1 MSLNERDFTEL
12 ETKFLSIFFTG
23 VETREPVYA
32 AKASVSSP
40 LWTFLSGGYSRTQ
53 VTMREKFLV
62 SVREI
67 AGDDEHYTELLQSVV
82 AAETT
87 PEILSERVE
96 KFLSK
101 WAVEYGHNS
110 LKDSCQDRFAIECVS
125 IRGAKILERD
135 ELGAYQEKSTRYVD
149 FSKVEPMFYLIP
161 EGHTELLR
169 VHEDAMRLYTDLTNS
184 ASEHYMASMRHLDV
198 QVASRTARAKAFDV
212 ARYVLPAYLPTA
224 LGGTFTTRS
233 TERVISHFLGHKYP
247 EIRDLGAALL
257 RCGVEVNPALLRHVT
272 AKPQAYV
279 DALRGRDFDM
289 LACGNLDVDVD
300 NAAVTDHTVYVDGDV
315 RMTCA
320 GLYSPLHPRWAAPAA
335 LLAEARDCDQLEIAT
350 SLPEFAA
357 TQSGSEALRS
367 LWVTAFA
374 GVGQHDEYPE
384 ALDAVH
390 MHFQGLIDFGAYRD
404 LQRHRRG
411 HQPDARTDVNYGYS
425 VPCVLDELDPELVD
439 RYHRV
444 MCAMT
449 VLRKRLPEDQATYAL
464 LLGHKVRFSYT
475 CSLRQALYIV
485 RLRTQPAGHE
495 SYRAFAQSMARTIIE
510 AVPELAPVMAADFTV
525 NTDRSAAE
533 ARTLAK
539 LKALQQEGSHA

>member
-1 MSLNERDFTEL
+1 
-12 ETKFLSIFFTG
+12 
-23 VETREPVYA
+23 
-32 AKASVSSP
+32 
-40 LWTFLSGGYSRTQ
+40 
-53 VTMREKFLV
+53 
-62 SVREI
+62 
-67 AGDDEHYTELLQSVV
+67 
-82 AAETT
+82 
-87 PEILSERVE
+87 
-96 KFLSK
+96 
-101 WAVEYGHNS
+101 
-110 LKDSCQDRFAIECVS
+110 
-125 IRGAKILERD
+125 
-135 ELGAYQEKSTRYVD
+135 
-149 FSKVEPMFYLIP
+149 MFYLIP

-247 EIRDLGAALL
+247 EIRDLGAAML

-272 AKPQAYV
+272 AKTQTYI
-279 DALRGRDFDM
+279 DALRSSEFE
-289 LACGNLDVDVD
+289 LLVCGDVDSD
-300 NAAVTDHTVYVDGDV
+300 EDQATDHTVYIDGDV

-335 LLAEARDCDQLEIAT
+335 LLAEARDSDQLAIAT
-350 SLPEFAA
+350 TLPEFAA
-357 TQSGSEALRS
+357 TKSGAESLRL
-367 LWVTAFA
+367 LWERVFA
-374 GVGQHDEYPE
+374 DVGQHDEYPE

-411 HQPDARTDVNYGYS
+411 HQPDARTDLDYGYA
-425 VPCVLDELDPELVD
+425 VPCVLDELDPDLLD

-444 MCAMT
+444 MCAMAA
-449 VLRKRLPEDQATYAL
+449 LRRRLPEAQATYAL

-495 SYRAFAQSMARTIIE
+495 SYRAFAQSMARTLIE
-510 AVPELAPVMAADFTV
+510 AVPELASVMAVDFTV